1 MQINKINMF
10 TFPQKAQPAFK
21 GIWFDESDEGIIS
34 SSFRD
39 DELYDP
45 KRDFQDDMYRIYDYN
60 DLPLYAP
67 KQAFTYHKESNIL
80 M

>member
-10 TFPQKAQPAFK
+10 TLTPKAQSTFK
-21 GIWFDESDEGIIS
+21 SICFDESDERSIS

-45 KRDFQDDMYRIYDYN
+45 KRDF
-60 DLPLYAP
+60 
-67 KQAFTYHKESNIL
+67 
-80 M
+80 